1 MNTLSKFADAG
12 YVVGLPAMETA
23 ASRLAQT
30 VSTERTL
37 TKLLVRD
44 RRGARV
50 TAAPSFPQAIV
61 RVLERLSSGKAL
73 VYWSDVS
80 MCHYGNQD
88 WREMVAT
95 TGGVCALSGRLI
107 RRGDSVYRP
116 SQRKPKPKNAA
127 AMILSSAMPD
137 YEEIEVDL
145 PG

>member
-1 MNTLSKFADAG
+1 MSTLSKIGDAG
-12 YVVGLPAMETA
+12 YGVALPAVETA
-23 ASRLAQT
+23 APRLAKIVT
-30 VSTERTL
+30 TERMH
-37 TKLLVRD
+37 TKRFVGD
-44 RRGARV
+44 RTGARAA
-50 TAAPSFPQAIV
+50 AAPSFPQAIV
-61 RVLERLSSGKAL
+61 RVIERLSSSKAV

-80 MCHYGNQD
+80 MCHYGYQD
-88 WREMVAT
+88 WREAVAT

-137 YEEIEVDL
+137 DEEIEVDV